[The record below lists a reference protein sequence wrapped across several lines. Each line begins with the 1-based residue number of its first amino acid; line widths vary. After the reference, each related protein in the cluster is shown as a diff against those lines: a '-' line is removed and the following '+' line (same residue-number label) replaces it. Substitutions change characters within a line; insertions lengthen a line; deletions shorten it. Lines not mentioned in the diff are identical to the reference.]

1 MSEKDDFPDFPE
13 LPEDSQVHKM
23 NRRELFEQ
31 IIIAEDDTKIL
42 ILKIVFDDLKMGNMI
57 TASKFFDMSPNGIRK
72 IKETTKL
79 DGKEFTRLIK

>member
-1 MSEKDDFPDFPE
+1 MPETDDLPDFPE
-13 LPEDSQVHKM
+13 LPEDLQVHKM
-23 NRRELFEQ
+23 NLRDLFEQ
-31 IIIAEDDTKIL
+31 ILIADYDTKIL

-72 IKETTKL
+72 VKETVKL